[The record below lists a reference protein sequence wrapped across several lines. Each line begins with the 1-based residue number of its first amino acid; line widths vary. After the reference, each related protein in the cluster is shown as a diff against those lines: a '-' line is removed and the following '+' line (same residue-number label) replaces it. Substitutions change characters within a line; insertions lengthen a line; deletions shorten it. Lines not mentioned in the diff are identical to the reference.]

1 MNAKLTAYAL
11 NELPPDERAALEAEM
26 ETNPALRVD
35 AEEMRKFCALLHDEV
50 ADADKEALTTEQR
63 VRVLRE
69 FSADTQPQPQLQPR
83 AKKAERSIWRHPA
96 FLVPTAIAACTTV
109 MLVINLNDKHSAP
122 ATEQGRILVEKPLA
136 ERGSGRATAE
146 DVRVK
151 FEKAS
156 KPVVAAGQ
164 TPAPGKPETPTLVA
178 ANSPTVRDAETNALL
193 PLPKAGAPASP
204 TLLMPQSLDGTA
216 LAMQTA
222 EAAGAPGAMSS
233 DLNGVSSLGL
243 APGAPD
249 IAGRGIDIGTA
260 RPLKSYQFTPESFGI
275 IPATPA
281 MTKSESSNWS
291 GLAQNSMQAPGY
303 VDLNEPTLNPT
314 PGAAPSLPRPT
325 GTDTFGP
332 GLALGIFGAGILAD
346 ESRYDDM
353 RDGAYSLSGNI
364 GAPAPFDNTPMVG
377 RLFQSEGTTSVSK
390 VGAGSLT
397 ISGASVVSAPVAG
410 EPVDTY
416 TGGTTITAGRIV
428 AANGAAV
435 TPVPDETTATAG
447 GAITMGTSSGMA
459 ASAPGTE
466 HFKRAEM
473 KNEVSRGWESPVPAP
488 VATTATTGAIAGSG
502 DVKLQ
507 VNGGSLVGNATTA
520 PSSSPAAA
528 AAKPAM
534 PFSRVD
540 LAAAAPAAPPA
551 MGRQA
556 LGDTAMPA
564 NAAPAASPAPAT
576 PRAKSGYQLDLVRE
590 DDPTLAANTAGGS
603 TRATAASAPYVPPAL
618 AKSLPA
624 ESDAPITPE
633 LERLQDLQQTTA
645 ERIKDIQDK
654 AKEAETRSRQMATRN
669 PSGET
674 YTPIYENPF
683 LQVAQQPLST
693 FSIDVDTASYA
704 NVRRFLNK
712 GQRPPADAV
721 RLEELINYFPY
732 TYEPPAEDGAPFS
745 VTVDMAEAPWQPM
758 HRLARIAL
766 KGREVRKDRGAANFV
781 FLVDVSGSMDQP
793 DKLPLVK
800 QSLRMLTEQLKDTDR
815 VAIVTYAGETGV
827 ALSSTPGS
835 ERKKILR
842 AIEALDAGGSTNGAG
857 GIRMAYH
864 QASENFVQEGVN
876 RVILCT
882 DGDFNVGISS
892 PEELEKLIAEKA
904 KSRVFLS
911 VLGYGTGNLKDRTME
926 TLADKGNG
934 NYAYI
939 DSLSEA
945 RKVLVDQMNATLVTI
960 AKDVKIQVEFNPGQV
975 AAYRLLGYENRAL
988 AKEDF
993 NNDRKDAGEIGAGHT
1008 VTALYE
1014 IVPVGAGM
1022 TTPDG
1027 RPMVDELK
1035 YAPKPALRTET
1046 ATPANPPTIPGGSP
1060 NKETMTVKLR
1070 YKQPEGDK
1078 SQLLEVPVMDKGQTM
1093 GDAPQDFVF
1102 AAGVTGFGMMLRNS
1116 QYSGELTWDMV
1127 RALSLRGKGEDPMGY
1142 RGEFL
1147 QLIDKARGLMEGRE

>member
-1 MNAKLTAYAL
+1 
-11 NELPPDERAALEAEM
+11 
-26 ETNPALRVD
+26 
-35 AEEMRKFCALLHDEV
+35 
-50 ADADKEALTTEQR
+50 
-63 VRVLRE
+63 
-69 FSADTQPQPQLQPR
+69 
-83 AKKAERSIWRHPA
+83 
-96 FLVPTAIAACTTV
+96 
-109 MLVINLNDKHSAP
+109 
-122 ATEQGRILVEKPLA
+122 
-136 ERGSGRATAE
+136 
-146 DVRVK
+146 
-151 FEKAS
+151 
-156 KPVVAAGQ
+156 
-164 TPAPGKPETPTLVA
+164 
-178 ANSPTVRDAETNALL
+178 
-193 PLPKAGAPASP
+193 
-204 TLLMPQSLDGTA
+204 
-216 LAMQTA
+216 
-222 EAAGAPGAMSS
+222 
-233 DLNGVSSLGL
+233 
-243 APGAPD
+243 
-249 IAGRGIDIGTA
+249 
-260 RPLKSYQFTPESFGI
+260 
-275 IPATPA
+275 
-281 MTKSESSNWS
+281 MTK
-291 GLAQNSMQAPGY
+291 
-303 VDLNEPTLNPT
+303 
-314 PGAAPSLPRPT
+314 
-325 GTDTFGP
+325 
-332 GLALGIFGAGILAD
+332 
-346 ESRYDDM
+346 
-353 RDGAYSLSGNI
+353 DGAY
-364 GAPAPFDNTPMVG
+364 
-377 RLFQSEGTTSVSK
+377 VS
-390 VGAGSLT
+390 
-397 ISGASVVSAPVAG
+397 
-410 EPVDTY
+410 
-416 TGGTTITAGRIV
+416 
-428 AANGAAV
+428 
-435 TPVPDETTATAG
+435 
-447 GAITMGTSSGMA
+447 
-459 ASAPGTE
+459 
-466 HFKRAEM
+466 
-473 KNEVSRGWESPVPAP
+473 
-488 VATTATTGAIAGSG
+488 
-502 DVKLQ
+502 
-507 VNGGSLVGNATTA
+507 
-520 PSSSPAAA
+520 
-528 AAKPAM
+528 
-534 PFSRVD
+534 
-540 LAAAAPAAPPA
+540 AAAPAAP
-551 MGRQA
+551 
-556 LGDTAMPA
+556 
-564 NAAPAASPAPAT
+564 AAPAATGSLALGDSAMPADAVPAASLASANQLAASPY
-576 PRAKSGYQLDLVRE
+576 RAEPVGEY
-590 DDPTLAANTAGGS
+590 DDPMLASNTAGAS
-603 TRATAASAPYVPPAL
+603 TRAPAASAPYVPPVTV
-618 AKSLPA
+618 KSLPA
-624 ESDAPITPE
+624 ESTSPLIPE
-633 LERLQDLQQTTA
+633 LERLEDLQQTTA
-645 ERIKDIQDK
+645 ERIKDLRDK
-654 AKEAETRSRQMATRN
+654 AKDLDARARQRDIRN

-732 TYEPPAEDGAPFS
+732 TYEPPAEDGSPFS

-815 VAIVTYAGETGV
+815 VAIVTYAGESGV
-827 ALSSTPGS
+827 KLSSTPGS
-835 ERKKILR
+835 ERKKIIN
-842 AIEALDAGGSTNGAG
+842 AIDNLDAGGSTNGAG
-857 GIRMAYH
+857 GIRMAYQ
-864 QASENFVQEGVN
+864 QAAENFVQEGVN

-1035 YAPKPALRTET
+1035 YAPKPAVPAE
-1046 ATPANPPTIPGGSP
+1046 TPAAAPVIPGGTPS
-1060 NKETMTVKLR
+1060 KETMTVKLR
-1070 YKQPEGDK
+1070 YKHPEGDK
-1078 SQLLEVPVMDKGQTM
+1078 SQLLEVPVTDKGQTM

>member
-26 ETNPALRVD
+26 ETNPALRVE

-50 ADADKEALTTEQR
+50 ADAEKETLTTEQR

-69 FSADTQPQPQLQPR
+69 FSADTQPQLQPQ

-109 MLVINLNDKHSAP
+109 MLVINLNDRQSAP
-122 ATEQGRILVEKPLA
+122 VVAKEVELLVEKRLA
-136 ERGSGRATAE
+136 ERSKSTATAE

-151 FEKAS
+151 FEKAGR
-156 KPVVAAGQ
+156 PVVAAGQ
-164 TPAPGKPETPTLVA
+164 TPAPGKPEMPALVA
-178 ANSPTVRDAETNALL
+178 ANAPTVRDAETNALL
-193 PLPKAGAPASP
+193 PLPTAGAPAAP
-204 TLLMPQSLDGTA
+204 TLLMPQSLDGTS
-216 LAMQTA
+216 LAIQQTT
-222 EAAGAPGAMSS
+222 ESAGTPGALSS
-233 DLNGVSSLGL
+233 DFSGANSLGRT
-243 APGAPD
+243 PSTPE
-249 IAGRGIDIGTA
+249 IASRGIDIGTA
-260 RPLKSYQFTPESFGI
+260 RPLQRYQLTPEAFSITPG
-275 IPATPA
+275 TPA
-281 MTKSESSNWS
+281 VAEADAFNAWS
-291 GLAQNSMQAPGY
+291 TPAPGRALGY
-303 VDLNEPTLNPT
+303 RDLNEPVVNLT
-314 PGAAPSLPRPT
+314 PSGAPMAQPPADAATVSPSHSI
-325 GTDTFGP
+325 GVFG
-332 GLALGIFGAGILAD
+332 GGILA
-346 ESRYDDM
+346 ERVSSDD
-353 RDGAYSLSGNI
+353 DALGGTVSLSGSV
-364 GAPAPFDNTPMVG
+364 APLPPPGEMPIAG
-377 RLFQSEGTTSVSK
+377 RLFQTEGTTGMSK

-397 ISGASVVSAPVAG
+397 LSGPSSGGVPIAG
-410 EPVDTY
+410 EPVNTY
-416 TGGTTITAGRIV
+416 SGGTTINSGGLV
-428 AANGAAV
+428 AANGAPA
-435 TPVPDETTATAG
+435 TPAPDETAATTS
-447 GAITMGTSSGMA
+447 GAAIAVATSSVVAPA
-459 ASAPGTE
+459 AEAE

-473 KNEVSRGWESPVPAP
+473 HDQVASGWRMDAAAPAP
-488 VATTATTGAIAGSG
+488 TTAPTGTIAGSG
-502 DVKLQ
+502 GVQLQ
-507 VNGGSLVGNATTA
+507 MNGGTLVNNTA

-528 AAKPAM
+528 AAQPAK
-534 PFSRVD
+534 PFSRAD
-540 LAAAAPAAPPA
+540 LGGAAPAPPA
-551 MGRQA
+551 ATGPQA
-556 LGDTAMPA
+556 LGDTS
-564 NAAPAASPAPAT
+564 APAAGVPAASSAT
-576 PRAKSGYQLDLVRE
+576 ATKRATGGYQLDLARE
-590 DDPTLAANTAGGS
+590 DDPILAANTTGVS
-603 TRATAASAPYVPPAL
+603 TRAAGAAAPYSPPIP
-618 AKSLPA
+618 AKDGAYNNAPA
-624 ESDAPITPE
+624 PTDPE
-633 LERLQDLQQTTA
+633 MERLQDLQQTTQ
-645 ERIKDIQDK
+645 ERIKDLRDK
-654 AKEAETRSRQMATRN
+654 ARELEARTRQMAIHN
-669 PSGET
+669 PGGET

-683 LQVAQQPLST
+683 LQVTQQPLST

-766 KGREVRKDRGAANFV
+766 KGRDVRKDRGAANFV

-815 VAIVTYAGETGV
+815 VAIVTYAGESGV
-827 ALSSTPGS
+827 KLSSTPGS
-835 ERKKILR
+835 ERKKIIN
-842 AIEALDAGGSTNGAG
+842 AIDNLDAGGSTNGAG
-857 GIRMAYH
+857 GIRMAYQ
-864 QASENFVQEGVN
+864 QAAENFEPEGVN

-1035 YAPKPALRTET
+1035 YAPKPALLKET
-1046 ATPANPPTIPGGSP
+1046 PSAAPVIPGGSP
-1060 NKETMTVKLR
+1060 SKETMTVKLR
-1070 YKQPEGDK
+1070 YKQPTGDK
-1078 SQLLEVPVMDKGQTM
+1078 SQLLEVPVTDKGQTM